1 MNTLLALVVINTL
14 SEYKQQ
20 KVESLFFRLK
30 LPLFLQYIIFD
41 HKPQNLIKEE
51 CSNSFIASEKES
63 LIDM

>member
-20 KVESLFFRLK
+20 KIESLLFILR